1 MKQACET
8 ASMFVVD
15 DIKKQTPSARLPQL
29 SKLTASR
36 TKQLCD
42 TSKVACRAGGLI
54 PMRLP
59 IFSLRMLKLLL
70 LPRKSDAG
78 VIRSAVP
85 VAHKYLN
92 KPKPA
97 NLLFQNATLSG
108 NQRPDLRTA
117 LVLFFDP
124 AFPSVH
130 IVGRLTSKLPSN
142 QFLYIYM
149 TYGCM

>member
-78 VIRSAVP
+78 SYEVLYLSRISISTNLNLQICCSKTQPSQEISARISEQ
-85 VAHKYLN
+85 LWFSSLT
-92 KPKPA
+92 
-97 NLLFQNATLSG
+97 LLFHLSILS
-108 NQRPDLRTA
+108 D
-117 LVLFFDP
+117 V
-124 AFPSVH
+124 
-130 IVGRLTSKLPSN
+130 
-142 QFLYIYM
+142 
-149 TYGCM
+149 